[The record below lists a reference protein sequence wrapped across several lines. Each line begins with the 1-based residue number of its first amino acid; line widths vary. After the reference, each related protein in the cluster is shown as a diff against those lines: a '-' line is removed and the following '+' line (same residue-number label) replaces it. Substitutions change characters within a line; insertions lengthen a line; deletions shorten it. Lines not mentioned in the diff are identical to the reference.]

1 MGKAKLSGRSI
12 AMPKI
17 LVTGGA
23 GFIGSHVV
31 AKLLRIGHDIRV
43 ADDLS
48 KGQVK
53 NIDLNKVEFIQS
65 DLTNPAEAAKVME
78 RVTYCFHFAAKIGGI
93 GYFHKYPVESL
104 RDNILMMINLLE
116 AARSQQEFKRFIYIS
131 SSMVFERAMSFPS
144 KEEDV
149 FSNPPPITH
158 YGFSKLAGEYFCT
171 AYRNQYG
178 LKYTIFRPFNA
189 YGPGEMPESEVGLTH
204 VIPDLIKKM
213 FIDKQY
219 PVEILGDGEQVRA
232 YTYVTDIAEAIANFG
247 LDNRSDSES
256 FNIAH
261 PKTYTIKE
269 LAQKIWEIGGEKR
282 ELKFKH
288 LPTFED
294 DVMKRIPDTTRI
306 TKIFDWNPKVNLEE
320 GLSRTIKWTL
330 TRSNV

>member
-1 MGKAKLSGRSI
+1 
-12 AMPKI
+12 MPKI

-23 GFIGSHVV
+23 GFIGSYVV
-31 AKLLRIGHDIRV
+31 AELLRMGHNVRV

-53 NIDLNKVEFIQS
+53 NIDLNEVEFIQS
-65 DLTNPAEAAKVME
+65 DLTNVTQAHRAME
-78 RVTYCFHFAAKIGGI
+78 GMGYCFHFAAKIGGI
-93 GYFHKYPVESL
+93 GYFHKHPVESL
-104 RDNILMMINLLE
+104 RDNTLMMINLSE

-158 YGFSKLAGEYFCT
+158 YGFAKLAGEYFCT
-171 AYRNQYG
+171 AYHNQYG
-178 LKYTIFRPFNA
+178 LKYAIFRPFNA
-189 YGPGEMPESEVGLTH
+189 YGPGEMPEGEVGLAH

-213 FIDKQY
+213 FIDRQY

-232 YTYVTDIAEAIANFG
+232 YTYVTDLAEAIANFG
-247 LDNRSDSES
+247 LDGRSDSES
-256 FNIAH
+256 FNIAN
-261 PKTYTIKE
+261 PKTYTVKE
-269 LAQKIWEIGGEKR
+269 VAQKIWEIGGEKR

-294 DVMKRIPDTTRI
+294 DVLKRIPDI
-306 TKIFDWNPKVNLEE
+306 TKITKVFNWNPKVNLEE
-320 GLSRTIKWTL
+320 GLSRTIKQIL
-330 TRSNV
+330 TRSDI

>member
-1 MGKAKLSGRSI
+1 MT
-12 AMPKI
+12 MPKI

-23 GFIGSHVV
+23 GFIGSYVV
-31 AKLLRIGHDIRV
+31 AELLRMGHNVRV

-53 NIDLNKVEFIQS
+53 NIDLNEVEFIQS
-65 DLTNPAEAAKVME
+65 DLTNVTQAHRAME
-78 RVTYCFHFAAKIGGI
+78 GMGYCFHFAAKIGGI
-93 GYFHKYPVESL
+93 GYFHKHPVESL
-104 RDNILMMINLLE
+104 RDNTLMMINLSE

-158 YGFSKLAGEYFCT
+158 YGFAKLAGEYFCT
-171 AYRNQYG
+171 AYHNQYG
-178 LKYTIFRPFNA
+178 LKYAIFRPFNA
-189 YGPGEMPESEVGLTH
+189 YGPGEMPEGEVGLAH

-213 FIDKQY
+213 FIDRQY

-232 YTYVTDIAEAIANFG
+232 YTYVTDLAEAIANFG
-247 LDNRSDSES
+247 LDGRSDSES
-256 FNIAH
+256 FNIAN
-261 PKTYTIKE
+261 PKTYTVKE
-269 LAQKIWEIGGEKR
+269 VAQKIWEIGGEKR

-294 DVMKRIPDTTRI
+294 DVLKRIPDI
-306 TKIFDWNPKVNLEE
+306 TKITKVFNWNPKVNLEE
-320 GLSRTIKWTL
+320 GLSRTIKQIL
-330 TRSNV
+330 TRSDI